1 MKDGEDE
8 RGVGDE
14 KLKSGSL
21 EGRNGGDGSI
31 AMEQTGCS
39 TRPVALAD
47 SGCAS
52 ACRKKIVLVL
62 FYLLLFFVRMLMHI
76 VIAGY
81 LHVIVIGKPL
91 TDARVSRIITVGL

>member
-31 AMEQTGCS
+31 AIRQVAA
-39 TRPVALAD
+39 PVQSRLLTPDVRLLAE
-47 SGCAS
+47 
-52 ACRKKIVLVL
+52 RK
-62 FYLLLFFVRMLMHI
+62 
-76 VIAGY
+76 
-81 LHVIVIGKPL
+81 
-91 TDARVSRIITVGL
+91 